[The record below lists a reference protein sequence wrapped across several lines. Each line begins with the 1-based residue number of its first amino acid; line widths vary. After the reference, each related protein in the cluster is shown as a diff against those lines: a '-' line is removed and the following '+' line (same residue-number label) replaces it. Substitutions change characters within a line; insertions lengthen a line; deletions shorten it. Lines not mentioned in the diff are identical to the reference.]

1 MFLFIRGKAQKTH
14 LSPVDLLLKTELG
27 VGQTEG
33 IFEDQTSGAIY
44 RRLSFNKR

>member
-1 MFLFIRGKAQKTH
+1 MFFAHPRQGAKNH

-33 IFEDQTSGAIY
+33 IAEDYASGAIY